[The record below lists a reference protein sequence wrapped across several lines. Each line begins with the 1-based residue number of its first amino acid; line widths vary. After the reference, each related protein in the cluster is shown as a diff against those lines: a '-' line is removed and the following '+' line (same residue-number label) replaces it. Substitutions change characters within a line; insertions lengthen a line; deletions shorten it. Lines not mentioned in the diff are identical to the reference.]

1 MIAGIAPFLAGLGL
15 FFCGIHFIAANLT
28 SLAGR
33 KARAVLTRLATTRA
47 QAALV
52 GIVAG
57 ILTQSTNAV
66 TYIVIGLVGSRIID
80 KRRAILIPVWS
91 HVGAAVLVIFVAI
104 DFRIAASYLVALAG
118 FAIYFGINRDDRAR
132 QWINILLGI
141 GLLFLGVEMLKSSAG
156 PLREWLFAEGFVQF
170 AANLPPLLLVMGA
183 ALTMLCQS
191 STVAGAIAVAAA
203 NIDVIDFSGACWI
216 VYGANLGSAANYLLL
231 AKSLGGEARQIVLI
245 QVVQKLAGFI
255 GIVLMLAVGWT
266 LATPLAQEMTQ
277 PLAGTTAGQ
286 VALVFLAY
294 QVLGSL
300 ACTLLFRQVTHWLE
314 RIAPPTELE
323 ELSRPAFLIHEAL
336 VEPSFALDL
345 VDREEVRLMERLP
358 TMLDSVRADGE
369 AAATPPATLRSAG
382 LVVGRAMA
390 SYLEQILDCDPNRAE
405 RERVV
410 RLQHRTANL
419 AALYEALDEF
429 VTAGGDARKWPSSG
443 RVADQMV
450 EALHMLLA
458 ALGDAVKSEDAA
470 ERDFVMSLLRNRD
483 ELMERIRRRVLN
495 EDPDMPAEAQ
505 SALFAATTLFE
516 RIVWLA
522 RQNTTLLSTAGAK
535 SNAAVGQGS

>member
-1 MIAGIAPFLAGLGL
+1 
-15 FFCGIHFIAANLT
+15 
-28 SLAGR
+28 
-33 KARAVLTRLATTRA
+33 
-47 QAALV
+47 
-52 GIVAG
+52 
-57 ILTQSTNAV
+57 
-66 TYIVIGLVGSRIID
+66 
-80 KRRAILIPVWS
+80 
-91 HVGAAVLVIFVAI
+91 
-104 DFRIAASYLVALAG
+104 
-118 FAIYFGINRDDRAR
+118 
-132 QWINILLGI
+132 
-141 GLLFLGVEMLKSSAG
+141 
-156 PLREWLFAEGFVQF
+156 
-170 AANLPPLLLVMGA
+170 
-183 ALTMLCQS
+183 
-191 STVAGAIAVAAA
+191 
-203 NIDVIDFSGACWI
+203 
-216 VYGANLGSAANYLLL
+216 
-231 AKSLGGEARQIVLI
+231 
-245 QVVQKLAGFI
+245 
-255 GIVLMLAVGWT
+255 
-266 LATPLAQEMTQ
+266 
-277 PLAGTTAGQ
+277 
-286 VALVFLAY
+286 
-294 QVLGSL
+294 
-300 ACTLLFRQVTHWLE
+300 
-314 RIAPPTELE
+314 
-323 ELSRPAFLIHEAL
+323 
-336 VEPSFALDL
+336 
-345 VDREEVRLMERLP
+345 MERLP

-470 ERDFVMSLLRNRD
+470 EREFVMSLLRNRD

>member
-47 QAALV
+47 QAAPV
-52 GIVAG
+52 GVIAG

-183 ALTMLCQS
+183 VLTMLCQS

-266 LATPLAQEMTQ
+266 LATPLAQEMTA
-277 PLAGTTAGQ
+277 PLAGTAAGQ

-369 AAATPPATLRSAG
+369 AAATPPATLRS
-382 LVVGRAMA
+382 
-390 SYLEQILDCDPNRAE
+390 
-405 RERVV
+405 
-410 RLQHRTANL
+410 
-419 AALYEALDEF
+419 
-429 VTAGGDARKWPSSG
+429 
-443 RVADQMV
+443 
-450 EALHMLLA
+450 
-458 ALGDAVKSEDAA
+458 
-470 ERDFVMSLLRNRD
+470 
-483 ELMERIRRRVLN
+483 
-495 EDPDMPAEAQ
+495 
-505 SALFAATTLFE
+505 
-516 RIVWLA
+516 
-522 RQNTTLLSTAGAK
+522 
-535 SNAAVGQGS
+535 

>member
-15 FFCGIHFIAANLT
+15 FFCGIHLIAANLT

-33 KARAVLTRLATTRA
+33 KARAVLARLATTRA

-57 ILTQSTNAV
+57 ILTQSTDAV
-66 TYIVIGLVGSRIID
+66 SYIVIGLVGSHVID
-80 KRRAILIPVWS
+80 KRRAILIPMWS

-104 DFRIAASYLVALAG
+104 DFRIAASYLVALTG
-118 FAIYFGINRDDRAR
+118 FATYFGADRDDRAR
-132 QWINILLGI
+132 LWINFLLGV
-141 GLLFLGVEMLKSSAG
+141 GLLFLGMEMLKSGAG
-156 PLREWLFAEGFVQF
+156 PLREWLFAEGLVQR
-170 AANLPPLLLVMGA
+170 AADLPPLLLAMGA
-183 ALTMLCQS
+183 VVAVLCQS
-191 STVAGAIAVAAA
+191 ARVAGAIAVAAA
-203 NIDVIDFSGACWI
+203 NIDVIDFAGACWI
-216 VYGANLGSAANYLLL
+216 VYGANLGSAVNHLLL

-245 QVVQKLAGFI
+245 QAVAKLAGFI
-255 GIVLMLAVGWT
+255 AIVLLIAIGWM
-266 LATPLAQEMTQ
+266 LATPLVQAMTS
-277 PLAGTTAGQ
+277 PLSGTTAGQ

-294 QVLGSL
+294 QFIGSL
-300 ACTLLFRQVTHWLE
+300 ACTVFFGQVTDWLE

-336 VEPSFALDL
+336 VEPSLALDL
-345 VDREEVRLMERLP
+345 VEREELRLMERLP
-358 TMLDSVRADGE
+358 AMLDSVRADGE
-369 AAATPPATLRSAG
+369 TSAAPPATLRAAG

-390 SYLEQILDCDPNRAE
+390 SYLEQIRDRDTNRAE
-405 RERVV
+405 RERAV

-419 AALYEALDEF
+419 AALYETLDEF
-429 VTAGGDARKWPSSG
+429 VGAASAARKWPSSG

-458 ALGDAVKSEDAA
+458 ALVEAVKAEDAA
-470 ERDFVMSLLRNRD
+470 ERELVTSLLRNRD

-522 RQNTTLLSTAGAK
+522 RQNTMLLAAAIAK
-535 SNAAVGQGS
+535 GGRAVGQGS